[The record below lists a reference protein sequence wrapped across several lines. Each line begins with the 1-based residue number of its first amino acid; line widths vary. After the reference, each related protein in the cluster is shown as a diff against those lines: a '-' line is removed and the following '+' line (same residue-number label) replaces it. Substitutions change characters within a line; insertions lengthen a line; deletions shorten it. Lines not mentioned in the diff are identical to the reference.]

1 MSMYA
6 ELLTSARQGKVEEL
20 SGAALMDYAL
30 ACRAEMLAA
39 SGPIQDA
46 SAFSVLAVEVA
57 YDCVLLKLCAE
68 NGIDAVA
75 ADFSHPADDR
85 HRLEI
90 ELKVAG
96 VDLTSLARRRREPH
110 T

>member
-20 SGAALMDYAL
+20 HGTALMAYAL
-30 ACRAEMLAA
+30 DRRAEMLAA
-39 SGPIQDA
+39 TGPIRDA
-46 SAFSVLAVEVA
+46 TAFSVLAVEVA
-57 YDCVLLKLCAE
+57 YDCILLKLCAE
-68 NGIDAVA
+68 YGVDVVA

-90 ELKVAG
+90 ALKVAG
-96 VDLTSLARRRREPH
+96 VDLVSLARCRKDP
-110 T
+110 